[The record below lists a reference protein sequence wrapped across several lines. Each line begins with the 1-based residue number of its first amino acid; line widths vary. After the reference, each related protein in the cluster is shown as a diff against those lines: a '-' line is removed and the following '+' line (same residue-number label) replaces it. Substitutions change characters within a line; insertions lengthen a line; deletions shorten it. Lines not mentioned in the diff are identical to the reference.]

1 MAGRAWGEVTWGY
14 NAWGGIGVEQAVTGV
29 DASGAVGVAAGLVAT
44 PGTGVE
50 ASGVIGAGTYYQ
62 ITVREHTGWGSDA
75 WGQLP
80 WGFGEPGGIPL
91 VGEVGDVVPTI
102 PISLTGFELAGQ
114 LGNILHTI
122 SKTPE
127 GVQAAGDVGSVTF
140 RFWNTINDTQDPGWA
155 QMSGPQSAGWNAVN
169 TEQETLAA

>member
-1 MAGRAWGEVTWGY
+1 MADRAWGEVTWGY

-29 DASGAVGVAAGLVAT
+29 AASGAVDATVGLAAVPLTGVSAT
-44 PGTGVE
+44 GGTGGL
-50 ASGVIGAGTYYQ
+50 SYLL
-62 ITVREHTGWGSDA
+62 TVQESTGWGSNT
-75 WGQLP
+75 WGHLP
-80 WGFGEPGGIPL
+80 WGFGEPGGVPL
-91 VGEVGDVVPTI
+91 VGEVGDVVPAI

-127 GVQAAGDVGSVTF
+127 GVQAAGGVGSVTF
-140 RFWNTINDTQDPGWA
+140 RFWNTINDTQDPGWV
-155 QMSGPQSAGWNAVN
+155 QVSGPQSAGWNAVN